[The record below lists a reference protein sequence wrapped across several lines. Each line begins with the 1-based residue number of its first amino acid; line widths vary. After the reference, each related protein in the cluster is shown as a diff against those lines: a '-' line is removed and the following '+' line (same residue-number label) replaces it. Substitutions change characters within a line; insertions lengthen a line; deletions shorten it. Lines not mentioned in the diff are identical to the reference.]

1 MKKIYTPIL
10 AMSRSLALVL
20 TSTLLVVACTSEPD
34 EEPTVDPDV
43 DDTTVETPSQD
54 EDLFAESFAG
64 ENDEIK
70 FSEKFAEITFS
81 NTIYIDAE
89 AGDDSA
95 DGSTQESAIK
105 TIARLSEIG
114 IAAGDQVL
122 LKGGDTVYSGM
133 ISLSDIDNSAAG
145 SYIHI
150 GSYGDQKAK
159 ISIDGYEAAIYA
171 SNVSNLII
179 SDLKIVGGDADAV
192 GSFTQRCGIYVEA
205 NNANE
210 IEGIAIDN
218 VDIRN
223 IYFYTSYA
231 NDVPDSRPCAEWDTA
246 NETNYGWGIRARAYG
261 YGSITGFDIDG
272 CNVNGVSHTGI
283 KINGTRNGEVEVTGK
298 IFDLSVTNCNLA
310 TTGGPGSQ
318 YSQVYGGYMGDCST
332 VNPGSRSDRRM
343 WGRGSGMWLDHCEGF
358 LFEKSLFEGSQGIA
372 DCCGA
377 HIDIYNKNIT
387 IQHCLSRNNAG
398 GFVEVLGKSYNCT
411 YRYNVSI
418 NDGWRNKNDVMQYP
432 LWLVT
437 DPTNPIMNNGC
448 LVTVNGLDP
457 ADDQYEGPYN
467 TYIYNNT
474 IVCAKKTDEGYTN
487 PLIFELATSASGVL
501 VMNNIFWIEEQM
513 STSWSNH
520 SYDGSKFINNAYD
533 FRVADE
539 LNSSGSVIVRDMTE
553 SEIADLN
560 FTIKNNLYR
569 LYDASMPNGES
580 ALPAAASGSE
590 NSYKDENALGGD
602 PLFANADGTDAESV
616 IPSASDIINQGM
628 DISMLSGDAVGVYG
642 GMSVESDMF
651 GNVITTPIVGAC
663 VAK

>member
-1 MKKIYTPIL
+1 MRKNH
-10 AMSRSLALVL
+10 
-20 TSTLLVVACTSEPD
+20 TSTFALLRLMPMALMLLLCTYSCADDPVD
-34 EEPTVDPDV
+34 VPDPDV
-43 DDTTVETPSQD
+43 DTDTPAVTPDDEAQ

-70 FSEKFAEITFS
+70 FGEKFADLIFS

-105 TIARLSEIG
+105 TIARLNEIG
-114 IAAGDQVL
+114 IAAGDEIL
-122 LKGGDTVYSGM
+122 LKGGDSVYSGM
-133 ISLSDIDNSAAG
+133 ISVSNIDNSA

-171 SNVSNLII
+171 SNVSNLVI
-179 SDLKIVGGDADAV
+179 SDLKIVGGDEEAV
-192 GSFTQRCGIYVEA
+192 GSFSQRCGVYVEA
-205 NNANE
+205 NSGNDIQNV
-210 IEGIAIDN
+210 AIDN

-223 IYFYTSYA
+223 VYFYTSYA

-298 IFDLSVTNCNLA
+298 ILDLSVTNCNMA

-318 YSQVYGGYMGDCST
+318 YSQVYGGYMGGCST
-332 VNPGSRSDRRM
+332 INPGSRSDRRM

-358 LFEKSLFEGSQGIA
+358 LFENSLFEGSQGIA

-387 IQHCLSRNNAG
+387 IQRCLSRNNAG
-398 GFVEVLGKSYNCT
+398 GFIEVLGKSYNCT

-418 NDGWRNKNDVMQYP
+418 NDGWRNKNDVLQYP

-448 LVTVNGLDP
+448 LLTVNGLDP
-457 ADDQYEGPYN
+457 AESQFEGPYN

-474 IVCAKKTDEGYTN
+474 IVCAQKTDEGYTN

-501 VMNNIFWIEEQM
+501 VMNNIFWVEKQM
-513 STSWSNH
+513 STTWSQH
-520 SYDGSKFINNAYD
+520 SYDGTTFINNAYD

-539 LNSSGSVIVRDMTE
+539 LSSSGSAVVRDMTAD
-553 SEIADLN
+553 EIADLN
-560 FTIKNNLYR
+560 FVIKNNLYR
-569 LYDASMPNGES
+569 LYDESMPNGES

-602 PLFANADGTDAESV
+602 PLFANADGSDAEDM
-616 IPSASDIINQGM
+616 IPSANDVINRGM
-628 DISMLSGDAVGVYG
+628 DISMLTGDAVGVYG
-642 GMSVESDMF
+642 GMSVECDLF
-651 GNVITTPIVGAC
+651 GNAITTSIIGAC
-663 VAK
+663 VAQ